1 MIRLNT
7 PIESIVINLQSAG
20 EVNYNIQ
27 YVFVRNGVTLNK
39 SVEGILTTSGQHVV
53 LINDYSSGYFDIT
66 YLNITNIDPAQNYI
80 SVLKKTNVNE
90 TNLTSE
96 AIGLKN
102 RECIEFTSD
111 SGFKTL
117 DQNGSFKTIT
127 SSVAADGDVENSD
140 MSYMATVPS
149 GGSLTLPDSQINVN
163 GIDEGDVVSV
173 KLIDVNLNDGIDIVV
188 PTSVGLVGNTLTIT
202 VPASGGGDVDIE
214 INGAPY
220 DTVTAPATVDIPV
233 INSAL
238 TPVGTINVLDVG
250 IGDSS
255 VTITDSASTLLHT
268 VTVAAEDT
276 DSQVIADSTIAN
288 SDASYSVNVLAE
300 GSLTLPDQQ
309 INVNSV
315 DEGDIPSV
323 GTIDIDLSDGVN
335 PVTPTS
341 VTITGRTIDIVVP
354 SGAPPTGD
362 YLVRFFDIDGT
373 ILKEEWVDS
382 GNAATAPSNPTY
394 DSTYLTFDGWNNDFS
409 NITHDLDVGA
419 IYDTIDGKTYLFLKV
434 TNVTGLQPTLQLN
447 KSTTALLTINWGDAT
462 TNTTTSSGNVNITK
476 TSAYSA
482 VGDYV
487 VSIECAA
494 NYGVNVSGYLLGNNT
509 TYSRC
514 LIKAYIGDRFNVFT
528 EIFRN
533 HTMLEILSLPN
544 LLTTID
550 PNSLVGCASLIHFN
564 MPLSVTSLGNAVFN
578 GCSSLKS
585 FVFSQGN
592 TALLN
597 NFFLNCVSLKKII
610 LPDTTTSIGISTFSG
625 CGSLE
630 FVYMPSTV
638 TALNG
643 ETFLSCR
650 ALKTINLPNNIS
662 INYDVFRNC
671 SALQKITLPL
681 GVSFIDQNHFR
692 DCSSLAEV
700 VILSTTLT
708 AVNNNT
714 FFNNLALK
722 SLEFPSTLT
731 SIGTNAF
738 SGCAQILEYVF
749 NSTTPP
755 TLAATSAFT
764 GINAACKIYV
774 PDANVAAYQA
784 ASNWS
789 VYSAY
794 IYPLS
799 TRP

>member
-1 MIRLNT
+1 MALPSNKLTIITDN
-7 PIESIVINLQSAG
+7 PI
-20 EVNYNIQ
+20 
-27 YVFVRNGVTLNK
+27 
-39 SVEGILTTSGQHVV
+39 
-53 LINDYSSGYFDIT
+53 
-66 YLNITNIDPAQNYI
+66 
-80 SVLKKTNVNE
+80 
-90 TNLTSE
+90 
-96 AIGLKN
+96 
-102 RECIEFTSD
+102 C
-111 SGFKTL
+111 
-117 DQNGSFKTIT
+117 
-127 SSVAADGDVENSD
+127 ADGTVENSD
-140 MSYMATVPS
+140 VSYSTTV
-149 GGSLTLPDSQINVN
+149 
-163 GIDEGDVVSV
+163 
-173 KLIDVNLNDGIDIVV
+173 
-188 PTSVGLVGNTLTIT
+188 
-202 VPASGGGDVDIE
+202 ASGG
-214 INGAPY
+214 
-220 DTVTAPATVDIPV
+220 
-233 INSAL
+233 L
-238 TPVGTINVLDVG
+238 
-250 IGDSS
+250 
-255 VTITDSASTLLHT
+255 
-268 VTVAAEDT
+268 
-276 DSQVIADSTIAN
+276 
-288 SDASYSVNVLAE
+288 
-300 GSLTLPDQQ
+300 LTLPDQTIQ
-309 INVNSV
+309 NNGVAS
-315 DEGDIPSV
+315 GFIPSV
-323 GTIDIDLSDGVN
+323 GTIN
-335 PVTPTS
+335 VTTNAVPTS
-341 VTITGRTIDIVVP
+341 FTITGRTIDIVVP
-354 SGAPPTGD
+354 TGGGVQGEF
-362 YLVRFFDIDGT
+362 LVRFFDIDGT
-373 ILKEEWVDS
+373 ILKEEYVDS

-434 TNVTGLQPTLQLN
+434 TNETGLQPTLQLN
-447 KSTTALLTINWGDAT
+447 KSTTALMTINWGDGN
-462 TNTTTSSGNVNITK
+462 TNTTTTSGNFTITK
-476 TSAYSA
+476 TAAYSA

-494 NYGVNVSGYLLGNNT
+494 NYGVSILGYLLGNNI

-533 HTMLEILSLPN
+533 HSMLEILSLPN
-544 LLTTID
+544 LLTLLD
-550 PNSLVGCASLIHFN
+550 PNSLVGCASLRHFN

-592 TALLN
+592 TALQN

-630 FVYMPSTV
+630 FVYMPSSV

-650 ALKTINLPNNIS
+650 ALKTINLPNSIS

-700 VILSTTLT
+700 IILSTTLT

-731 SIGTNAF
+731 SIGTNSF

-774 PDANVAAYQA
+774 PDANVAAYKA
-784 ASNWS
+784 ATNWS
-789 VYSAY
+789 TYTNY